1 MHGEQP
7 CLGICWPTFHLLHA
21 NPSAWEGV
29 HPSFRYESILFQLI
43 PFYFIYLLHSY
54 DFIMIFR
61 HGDTPGSLSD
71 GVPTFPMMPFL

>member
-1 MHGEQP
+1 MHGAQP
-7 CLGICWPTFHLLHA
+7 CSGTCWPTYLHFDA
-21 NPSAWEGV
+21 SLSAWEGV
-29 HPSFRYESILFQLI
+29 HPSFRYERISFELI
-43 PFYFIYLLHSY
+43 PLYFIYLLHSY